1 MTKQRDLKRRV
12 RERQVRTGESYVT
25 ALRHVLGQRPAPETG
40 ARTAP
45 VSVVDFIEVSDIAAV
60 LGIKCRVL
68 VLPALAERVD
78 VSAMLRQLHRT
89 LTASARD
96 RDLALMRSVVL
107 RGEQPLSPSPAL
119 AFRDTQFM
127 VRARLGLGGIS
138 DSGLM
143 LSFAI
148 AGRTAAELVMF
159 ILWITPPIY
168 LSVPPTLIIS
178 TADQPFG
185 DPIDPLIAGPRRAT
199 LEKL

>member
-1 MTKQRDLKRRV
+1 MTRQRDLKRLV
-12 RERQVRTGESYVT
+12 RERQARTGESYMT
-25 ALRHVLGQRPAPETG
+25 ARRHILGERPDPVPGATPAP
-40 ARTAP
+40 AF
-45 VSVVDFIEVSDIAAV
+45 VVDFIDVSDIAAV

-78 VSAMLRQLHRT
+78 VSAMLRQLHGT

-107 RGEQPLSPSPAL
+107 RGQQPLSPSPAL

-138 DSGLM
+138 DSGLL

-148 AGRTAAELVMF
+148 AGRTAAEQVMF
-159 ILWITPPIY
+159 MLWITPPIY
-168 LSVPPTLIIS
+168 FRVPPALIIS
-178 TADQPFG
+178 TADLPFG
-185 DPIDPLIAGPRRAT
+185 DPIDPLAAELRKAVVET
-199 LEKL
+199 S